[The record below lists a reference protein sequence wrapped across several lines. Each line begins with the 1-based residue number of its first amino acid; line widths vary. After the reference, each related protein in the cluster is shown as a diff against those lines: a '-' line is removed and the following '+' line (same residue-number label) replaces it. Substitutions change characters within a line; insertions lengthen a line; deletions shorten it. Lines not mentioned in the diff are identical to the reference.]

1 MLRYQQVMEV
11 GLGPA
16 VTGPKVCSLY
26 TEPGNWLVL
35 PLRLSTLPSNCSVTI
50 VCLDFP
56 GHDLYFER
64 KTNLGIPQLLVQLI
78 SRDLPLDW
86 SVTDVPSHTSY
97 LSTSLQEHLPA
108 IAICKMYQVSVIAM
122 TAHEFQTVFMNPGFD
137 TTRTDITS
145 SNCFSPVISAV
156 TNIVTW
162 MHLMH
167 THKDG

>member
-1 MLRYQQVMEV
+1 
-11 GLGPA
+11 
-16 VTGPKVCSLY
+16 
-26 TEPGNWLVL
+26 
-35 PLRLSTLPSNCSVTI
+35 
-50 VCLDFP
+50 
-56 GHDLYFER
+56 
-64 KTNLGIPQLLVQLI
+64 
-78 SRDLPLDW
+78 
-86 SVTDVPSHTSY
+86 
-97 LSTSLQEHLPA
+97 
-108 IAICKMYQVSVIAM
+108 MYQVSVIAM